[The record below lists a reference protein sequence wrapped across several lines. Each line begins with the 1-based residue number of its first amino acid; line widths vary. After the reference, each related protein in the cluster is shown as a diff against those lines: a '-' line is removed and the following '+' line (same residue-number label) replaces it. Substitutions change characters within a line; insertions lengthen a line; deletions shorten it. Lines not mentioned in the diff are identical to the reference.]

1 MSALANQPTNLNYLS
16 PLGFRFSVNRIAIF
30 THFVQTINIPDL
42 ALGNIGVVTPFVK
55 LPIPGD
61 QIQFSELSATFK
73 VDEDMKAYTDI
84 YDWMIGL
91 GYPDNFNQYRTVAPI
106 NAPAADTTSKGNYSD
121 ATLTILSSA
130 YNPIVEVV
138 FYDIFP
144 ISLAGMTFD
153 SKLTSVDHLEA
164 SVSFAYKRFEVK
176 RL

>member
-42 ALGNIGVVTPFVK
+42 VFGNIGLVTPFVK
-55 LPIPGD
+55 LPVPGD
-61 QIQFSELSATFK
+61 QIQFGELSASFK
-73 VDEDMKAYTDI
+73 VDEDMQAYTDI
-84 YDWMIGL
+84 YDWMIAL
-91 GYPDNFNQYRTVAPI
+91 GYPDNFNQYRAVAPI
-106 NAPAADTTSKGNYSD
+106 NAPAADSTSKGNYSD

-144 ISLAGMTFD
+144 ISLGGMTFD
-153 SKLTSVDHLEA
+153 SRMSTVDHLEA

>member
-16 PLGFRFSVNRIAIF
+16 PLGFKFSVNRIAVF

-42 ALGNIGVVTPFVK
+42 IFGNIGLITPFVK
-55 LPIPGD
+55 LPVPGD
-61 QIQFSELSATFK
+61 QIQFGELSVSFK
-73 VDEDMKAYTDI
+73 VDEDMRAYTDI

-91 GYPDNFNQYRTVAPI
+91 GYPDNFDQYKTVASLR
-106 NAPAADTTSKGNYSD
+106 APGADSSSKGNYSD

-130 YNPIVEVV
+130 SNPIVDVV

-144 ISLAGMTFD
+144 ISLGGMTFD
-153 SKLTSVDHLEA
+153 SRMATVDHLEA
-164 SVSFAYKRFEVK
+164 SVTFAYKRFEVT